1 MYAECKFSV
10 RQTLNLSLN
19 KEVRTLYQLTDLKN
33 KNTDCLIN
41 SIGIAE

>member
-19 KEVRTLYQLTDLKN
+19 KEVRTLYQLTNN